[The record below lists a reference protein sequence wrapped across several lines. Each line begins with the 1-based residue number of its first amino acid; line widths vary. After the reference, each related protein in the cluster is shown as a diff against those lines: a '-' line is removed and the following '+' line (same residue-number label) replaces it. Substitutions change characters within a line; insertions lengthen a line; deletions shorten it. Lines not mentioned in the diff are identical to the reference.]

1 MTRKLT
7 ILGVLHTDPFGMKR
21 PHSAINKIQPREI
34 TFELSAED
42 PAPFFKEDLVD
53 IIAEWLCLETNL
65 DDQSYAKTV
74 KHFLRQ
80 DGYEAKLALA
90 LEASKKYQIHRIDAP
105 LGPDHGTE
113 IDLSELDRSE
123 PTFVKEQETIVNY
136 FFQKLNTEMRLSRG
150 MATVL
155 AEYLSY
161 TFLSAKE
168 LEKHT
173 EYRYT
178 ERFQKIA
185 ILPPGEITLQRD
197 QTMEQRIRKIWRDT
211 DGDLLHVGGLYH
223 THGRYHNLYE
233 RLRDLH
239 PQRMKLNEF

>member
-1 MTRKLT
+1 MPKKLT

-21 PHSAINKIQPREI
+21 LYSAISKIKPSDI
-34 TFELSAED
+34 TFELTNED
-42 PAPFFKEDLVD
+42 PAPFLKEDLVD

-65 DDQSYAKTV
+65 DDPSYAKTV
-74 KHFLRQ
+74 KYFLRQ

-90 LEASKKYQIHRIDAP
+90 LEPSQKYRIHRIDAA

-113 IDLSELDRSE
+113 ISFSDLDRNE
-123 PTFVKEQETIVNY
+123 PVFVKEQNAIIDY
-136 FFQKLNTEMRLSRG
+136 FFQKLNREMKLSRG

-161 TFLSAKE
+161 SLLSARE

-178 ERFQKIA
+178 EGFQKIA

-197 QTMEQRIRKIWRDT
+197 RTMEQRIRKIWEKSS
-211 DGDLLHVGGLYH
+211 GDVLHVGGLYH
-223 THGRYHNLYE
+223 TQGEYHNLYE
-233 RLRDLH
+233 RLRDLN
-239 PQRMKLNEF
+239 PERKKLNEF